1 MDTEITPEMVGGY
14 VAAVAAALTVAGHT
28 LEVPAPDRVEDLRA
42 EIRIP
47 DAWTDER
54 ERAGVALLFDH
65 DGTWV
70 AGRGAAGWVAACYD
84 PVSGRQTMHTA
95 LLLGIVP
102 APEVV
107 ARSIALSIAEGGLR
121 AGRIA
126 PSTAE
131 QLARYAGG
139 VEPEASRLDLIVESE
154 RHGSFDYCIGCGAT
168 DVVHRALYVRT
179 VVGTTARR
187 VAWCSADRCQ
197 EDRVRS
203 AVQSV
208 PVAVGP
214 GGVVAVVDTW

>member
-1 MDTEITPEMVGGY
+1 MDTEITPELVGGY
-14 VAAVAAALTVAGHT
+14 VAAVAAALTAAGHRV
-28 LEVPAPDRVEDLRA
+28 EVPPQHPDELKP

-47 DAWTDER
+47 DAWTDDH

-107 ARSIALSIAEGGLR
+107 VRSMALSIAEGGFR

-139 VEPEASRLDLIVESE
+139 VEPEAARLDLIAESE
-154 RHGSFDYCIGCGAT
+154 RHGSFEYCIGCGAT

-179 VVGTTARR
+179 VLGTTAHR